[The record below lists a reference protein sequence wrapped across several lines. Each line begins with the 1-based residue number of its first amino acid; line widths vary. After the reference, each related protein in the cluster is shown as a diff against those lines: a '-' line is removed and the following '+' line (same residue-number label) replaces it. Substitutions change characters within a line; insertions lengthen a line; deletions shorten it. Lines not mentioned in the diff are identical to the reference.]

1 MTFNDFL
8 KTHKVNG
15 YALCDV
21 NSVHHLSDQEIQLLE
36 ETWNAAI
43 MEALRQVSLPCRS
56 GDAGRDRLQD
66 DLAKLLT
73 A

>member
-1 MTFNDFL
+1 MTFEEWWAWSPLPQN
-8 KTHKVNG
+8 V
-15 YALCDV
+15 
-21 NSVHHLSDQEIQLLE
+21 EQLQKLQRE
-36 ETWNAAI
+36 AWNAAI